1 MTSKIINDDVDST
14 RGHAAHDSALGSD
27 MSKDYALKL
36 KDLEEQNDILAEKA
50 ASACECCLTREDAH
64 ARSE

>member
-1 MTSKIINDDVDST
+1 MTSKIIIDDVDST

-50 ASACECCLTREDAH
+50 ASACA
-64 ARSE
+64 